1 MAQPTASRV
10 TATRLV
16 ESQNHLLLQDVIV
29 NIRLSCTG
37 DPYWPIVVSAIGSV
51 NLSGMHQGSGRW
63 R

>member
-1 MAQPTASRV
+1 MAQPAATRV

-51 NLSGMHQGSGRW
+51 NLSGMHQGSCRW

>member
-1 MAQPTASRV
+1 MAQLTASRV

-16 ESQNHLLLQDVIV
+16 ESQNHPLIQNVIV

-37 DPYWPIVVSAIGSV
+37 NPYWPIVVSAIGSV
-51 NLSGMHQGSGRW
+51 NLSGIHQGSGRW